1 MGSPD
6 LGLTPLTADTMRSA
20 FIVLISAQI
29 IRCQLNV
36 GGWGGLLPVLSSRGG
51 APVVQPYPGIIQI
64 PQPQNR
70 VRLGIDFPLPGAG
83 VGNVKQLAPSNVI
96 SDPSDYDD
104 VRETEEVVEAVDNE
118 AEENIGDSNKIE
130 LEQPEPCCDHLVS
143 NTVELVNEVSEEIIK
158 EDISENVKCMKKIM
172 MVESLEYDTEVKCD
186 HSYEEMCY
194 TSLVTVYNSHVEQE
208 CQEDYV
214 KDCYINYDKA
224 ATENTVR
231 VCTKK
236 MVKECPGDSGDD
248 IICSIHHQSE
258 CWTKQH
264 EHKVTEDVP
273 ECKTVEEK
281 KCNDDVQGTCQT
293 FERQVCDIK
302 TQTVSHYSPVT
313 ECEKVPVELCAPAGC
328 SFRESDEEECV
339 DKTVTLIH
347 DEPEE
352 TCDIQ
357 PKTVCKNVTKL
368 VPSLNE
374 VQNCSDVPQEV
385 CTKVRGKP
393 RKVKRPSVKKWCY
406 NSLPST
412 TPQPG
417 YGRALFKS

>member
-6 LGLTPLTADTMRSA
+6 LGLIPLTADTMRSA

-118 AEENIGDSNKIE
+118 AE
-130 LEQPEPCCDHLVS
+130 
-143 NTVELVNEVSEEIIK
+143 
-158 EDISENVKCMKKIM
+158 ENVKCMKKIM

-273 ECKTVEEK
+273 EC
-281 KCNDDVQGTCQT
+281 
-293 FERQVCDIK
+293 
-302 TQTVSHYSPVT
+302 
-313 ECEKVPVELCAPAGC
+313 EKVPVELCAPAGC
-328 SFRESDEEECV
+328 SFRESDEAECE

-385 CTKVRGKP
+385 CSKVRGKP

>member
-118 AEENIGDSNKIE
+118 AEEN
-130 LEQPEPCCDHLVS
+130 
-143 NTVELVNEVSEEIIK
+143 
-158 EDISENVKCMKKIM
+158 VKCMKKIM

-214 KDCYINYDKA
+214 KDCYIEYDKA
-224 ATENTVR
+224 ATENTLR
-231 VCTKK
+231 VCTRK
-236 MVKECPGDSGDD
+236 MVKECPGDSGGD
-248 IICSIHHQSE
+248 IVCSTHHQSE

-281 KCNDDVQGTCQT
+281 KCNDDAQGTCQT

-328 SFRESDEEECV
+328 SFREADEEECV

-385 CTKVRGKP
+385 CSKVRGKP